1 MSGGFAQAAVILL
14 REGLEAM
21 LVIVAL
27 AGYLEKA
34 GAAHRVSTLYIG
46 ALAAV
51 LASFVAAWI
60 FAVFNEGQHDDTTEG
75 IVIVVAAAIMLY
87 VSGWLMIR
95 QDPNTWK
102 DYITNK
108 ADAALAKDTAWAV
121 GALAFLSVFREGAET
136 VLFINALA
144 GTEGGWTVGIFAGLI
159 AGAGGLV
166 VLYLALTRVAR
177 RIPLRPLF
185 VVTSVFL
192 FVSALKFLGDAIQEF
207 QEQGIISTTPLESL
221 GWVEKLGLNPSQ
233 EALSIQFMV
242 AVVVLAAFSL
252 VRREVELSRR
262 GAHGARQ
269 TPGTRAEGRVST

>member
-1 MSGGFAQAAVILL
+1 MSAGFAQAAVILI

-34 GAAHRVSTLYIG
+34 GAAHRVGTLYAG

-51 LASFVAAWI
+51 FASFVAAWI

-75 IVIVVAAAIMLY
+75 VVIVVAAAIMLY

-95 QDPNTWK
+95 QDPKTWK

-144 GTEGGWTVGIFAGLI
+144 GTEGGWTVGIFAGLL
-159 AGAGGLV
+159 AGVAALI
-166 VLYLALTRVAR
+166 VLYLALTRLAR

-192 FVSALKFLGDAIQEF
+192 FFSALKFIGEAIQEF
-207 QEQGIISTTPLESL
+207 QEQTIVPTTPMESL
-221 GWVEKLGLNPSQ
+221 SWLEKLGLNATQ

-242 AVVVLAAFSL
+242 TLVVLAAFSL

-262 GAHGARQ
+262 AVS
-269 TPGTRAEGRVST
+269 RA